1 MMSIRFRDETALAIL
16 WEIISRG
23 NVPHTNS
30 LSLGNDILG
39 SVGSVVHQQQLKV
52 LDVVDEESLVAGGGQ
67 ETGLLVGSVADLND
81 SFHISTLFLGQ
92 FFEVKFH
99 VPWAYGWYRGS
110 VCGHGHR
117 YPWAFSSWHR
127 HDRTGHS
134 GDG

>member
-1 MMSIRFRDETALAIL
+1 MYGL
-16 WEIISRG
+16 
-23 NVPHTNS
+23 
-30 LSLGNDILG
+30 LGNDVLG

-67 ETGLLVGSVADLND
+67 ETGLLVGAVADLKQIHIA
-81 SFHISTLFLGQ
+81 SAHFVPWSIFLSRQEFHI
-92 FFEVKFH
+92 
-99 VPWAYGWYRGS
+99 PWAYGWYRGN